1 MYQYASSGADTP
13 DNKPG
18 IFKAIHFM
26 LFIRFV
32 PKLQLIVAMKP
43 TVFLAILSIIP
54 LVTISQTDNYHGPFV
69 EDFSDPTSIH
79 FRYGSTGNKS
89 EFKYQ
94 LGVDS
99 PTEEGIKIL
108 SFKIDPT
115 DSAGAGRGPE
125 IISKKFTH
133 FGTYSARLKVPQ
145 VTEIQPNV
153 GAVVGYFTYH
163 VDSTPGLSEIDFEW
177 LLADP
182 TVIYVGT
189 WTGHSGK
196 LKRIGRIINLA
207 KGIIYR
213 TAFREDHEGV
223 RVPLTGEQNQPET
236 IEAIADFDAS
246 AQFYTYGFDW
256 YPDRIRWWML
266 HPDSGEK
273 IVLWDYQGSERG
285 IPQHRSHYRMNFWH
299 TNNWSVETNPLSTE
313 KPLQPYELEV
323 DWMSYEPFK
332 KDAN

>member
-1 MYQYASSGADTP
+1 
-13 DNKPG
+13 
-18 IFKAIHFM
+18 
-26 LFIRFV
+26 
-32 PKLQLIVAMKP
+32 MKP
-43 TVFLAILSIIP
+43 SILLAILFLIP
-54 LVTISQTDNYHGPFV
+54 LVTISQIHKYHDSFT
-69 EDFSDPTSIH
+69 EDFSDTTSAY

-89 EFKYQ
+89 EFKYK
-94 LGVDS
+94 LGMNS
-99 PTEEGIKIL
+99 CSEEGTKIL

-125 IISKKFTH
+125 IISRKFTH
-133 FGTYSARLKVPQ
+133 FGTYAARLKVPQ
-145 VTEIQPNV
+145 VSDIQPNV

-163 VDSTPGLSEIDFEW
+163 MDSIPGLSEIDFEW

-207 KGIIYR
+207 KGIIYS

-223 RVPLTGEQNQPET
+223 RVPLTGEQNQPES
-236 IEAIADFDAS
+236 IAAVADYDAS

-266 HPDSGEK
+266 HPESGEK
-273 IVLWDYQGSERG
+273 IVLWDYEGSERG
-285 IPQHRSHYRMNFWH
+285 IPQHHSYYRMNFWH
-299 TNNWSVETNPLSTE
+299 TNNWSVQTNENSIE

-323 DWMSYEPFK
+323 DWMSYEPLK
-332 KDAN
+332 SDSK